1 MINKPVLRR
10 MSAGGL
16 GWLLLLG
23 GCSPAP
29 TKGKPQTYM
38 VEIKQMQFQP
48 AVLQLHKNDTVL
60 FINRDMVA
68 HTATEATSKS
78 WSSPTLPSDSSWKV
92 AIGQSA
98 DYYCT
103 IHPVMK
109 GKIVVQ

>member
-1 MINKPVLRR
+1 MIAKLFMRILV
-10 MSAGGL
+10 AGGL
-16 GWLLLLG
+16 GWLLYLV

-29 TKGKPQTYM
+29 TKSKAQTYT

-48 AVLQLHKNDTVL
+48 AVLQLHSGDTVW
-60 FINRDMVA
+60 FINRDMVE
-68 HTATEATSKS
+68 HTATEATSKR
-78 WSSPTLPSDSSWKV
+78 WSSPKLKSDSSWKV
-92 AIGQSA
+92 AIGHSA